1 MISWF
6 NNGIVQMT
14 ITLYIT
20 IFYPNVHIY
29 LVVAST
35 IFSPRLLLACTLLLL
50 GKFTQIGLF
59 HLLYA
64 LHSLSMVW
72 CMHAC
77 LLIFLQIFPIMNI
90 QRVYNLLYHR
100 IFQRW
105 RFFKEICSILFWS
118 IANLSKMHM
127 QNHSVLTDIC
137 NQ

>member
-1 MISWF
+1 MRSLDLAGYFEYFYLTKKPYILLLLYEIVPNPVMISWF

-64 LHSLSMVW
+64 LHSLSSMVW

-90 QRVYNLLYHR
+90 HRVYNLL
-100 IFQRW
+100 
-105 RFFKEICSILFWS
+105 
-118 IANLSKMHM
+118 
-127 QNHSVLTDIC
+127 
-137 NQ
+137 